1 MQCDLKVAYSDKRP
15 CKRSTYKRFAINV
28 SVIKLLAD
36 RGFPLGMKKVRTT
49 AFSFAVK
56 NYIRGFSNKK
66 QLSGYEWR
74 TAFLLCNRTV

>member
-1 MQCDLKVAYSDKRP
+1 
-15 CKRSTYKRFAINV
+15 V

-66 QLSGYEWR
+66 QLSGYWV
-74 TAFLLCNRTV
+74 NSQS